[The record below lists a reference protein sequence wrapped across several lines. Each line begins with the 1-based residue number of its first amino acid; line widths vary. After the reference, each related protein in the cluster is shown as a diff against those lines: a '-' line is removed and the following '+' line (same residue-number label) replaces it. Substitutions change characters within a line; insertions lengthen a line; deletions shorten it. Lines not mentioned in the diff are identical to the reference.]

1 MQIDRNEL
9 AEELMLREHVRK
21 AIKIVSNRRQ
31 KEKQQRLEEELK
43 FRKIIRKL
51 IVETAVD
58 DEEVQETTGM
68 GELRR
73 VLKEIIPII
82 EREYRKLTTTIEQRL
97 SFRTHIVKG
106 VQNILAPERAMDKE
120 SESPV
125 MAMTELDISVTDA
138 DGDGFIDVRGTRE
151 EEEEE
156 LEEPDEGEYEAEDT
170 DDTGRNFATR
180 LLKKI
185 ENQVLAGYNSLGDQQ
200 DKSDYYDFMLTNLK
214 LHMDDFEDEL
224 KADLSPE
231 PTTPEYEKEKAAQE
245 PAGDLGLEPAP
256 EEEILEIEDDDE
268 YFDLG
273 S

>member
-9 AEELMLREHVRK
+9 AEELMLREYVRK

-31 KEKQQRLEEELK
+31 EEKRQRLEEELK

-73 VLKEIIPII
+73 VLKEILPII
-82 EREYRKLTTTIEQRL
+82 EREYRKLTTSKEQRM
-97 SFRTHIVKG
+97 SFRTHIIKG
-106 VQNILAPERAMDKE
+106 IQNILAPERAMDRKP
-120 SESPV
+120 ESPTTT
-125 MAMTELDISVTDA
+125 MTELDISVTDA

-151 EEEEE
+151 EEEVPEAPE
-156 LEEPDEGEYEAEDT
+156 EGEYEAEDT

-180 LLKKI
+180 VLKKV
-185 ENQVLAGYNSLGDQQ
+185 ENQVLTGYNALGDGG
-200 DKSDYYDFMLTNLK
+200 DKSGYYDFMTTNLK

-224 KADLSPE
+224 QADLTPE
-231 PTTPEYEKEKAAQE
+231 PTTPEYEKEKAAQ
-245 PAGDLGLEPAP
+245 AGENPVPEP
-256 EEEILEIEDDDE
+256 EEEILEIEDDDDF
-268 YFDLG
+268 FDLG